1 LQIDVLTLFPHVFT
15 SFKETSMIAR
25 ALQKGLL
32 HIECIDIRAF
42 SQMKH
47 KNADDYP
54 FGGGSGMLMTAPPI
68 AGAMRYAMQRHPSAR
83 RIFLGPR
90 GKTLTQEKARELAAE
105 DSLILLCGHYE
116 GVDQRALDR
125 YTDEELSIGDYI
137 LTGGETAAMVVIDC
151 LTRLI
156 PGVLGCQEST
166 EDESFSSGLLEYPQY
181 TRPRV
186 FEGVSVPETLING
199 NHAQILHWRRREA
212 LLATMRFRPDLLDAC
227 TLSDEDRACIQ
238 EG

>member
-15 SFKETSMIAR
+15 SFLETSMIAR
-25 ALQKGLL
+25 ALHKGLL
-32 HIECIDIRAF
+32 HIECVDIRAF

-68 AGAMRYAMQRHPSAR
+68 AGAMRYAMDRHPSAR
-83 RIFLGPR
+83 RVFLGPR
-90 GKTLTQEKARELAAE
+90 GKTLTQEKARELAGE

-151 LTRLI
+151 VTRLI
-156 PGVLGCQEST
+156 PGVLGSQDST

-186 FEGVSVPETLING
+186 FEGMPVPETLVNG

-212 LLATMRFRPDLLDAC
+212 LLATMRLRPDLLDAC
-227 TLSDEDRACIQ
+227 PLSDEDRACIQ